1 MKTQALLAVLGLASP
16 AGAFLPV
23 PAACSSYAAGTVAA
37 NEAAAPSARSANNL
51 QHLVMKKEP
60 SSASGKAL
68 KAKAKAKGEAD
79 EAGDPRRQALDGVL
93 HQIERCYGR
102 GSILKMG
109 DSTSMD
115 VETSSTG
122 SMTLD
127 IALGGGY
134 PRGRVV
140 EIYGPESS
148 GKTTLA
154 LHALAEIQKTGGVA
168 AFIDAEH
175 ALDPAYAE
183 RLGVDVSD
191 LLVSQPDS
199 GEMAL
204 DVVDQ
209 LVRSNAVDMVV
220 VDSVAALVPR
230 AELEGEMAD
239 MQMGLQARL
248 MSKAMRK
255 VTGSLS
261 KSQCTVVFL
270 NQLRS
275 KIGVIYG
282 SPEVTSGGNAL
293 KYYSSVRL
301 DVRRKESLRDNAGI
315 TVKVKV
321 AKNKIAPPFR
331 VVEMDILFGT
341 GIDTVSCLLDAAED
355 AGIFTRKGSWYS
367 YEGKNVSQGR
377 LNTVAHLKENHALRE
392 TLQTQVRAH
401 LLEKAQKD
409 REGGV
414 NDTPVED
421 LEAGGAEV
429 LGGSTP
435 AAARR
440 PLASVEEEAA
450 IF

>member
-1 MKTQALLAVLGLASP
+1 
-16 AGAFLPV
+16 
-23 PAACSSYAAGTVAA
+23 
-37 NEAAAPSARSANNL
+37 
-51 QHLVMKKEP
+51 MKKEP
-60 SSASGKAL
+60 GGGK
-68 KAKAKAKGEAD
+68 KSVED
-79 EAGDPRRQALDGVL
+79 GDPRRQALDGVL

-109 DSTSMD
+109 DTTSMN
-115 VETSSTG
+115 VETTSTG

-154 LHALAEIQKTGGVA
+154 LHALSEVQKTGGVA

-175 ALDPAYAE
+175 ALDPGYAE
-183 RLGVDVSD
+183 RLGVDVD
-191 LLVSQPDS
+191 EMLVSQPDS

-230 AELEGEMAD
+230 AELEGDMAD

-301 DVRRKESLRDNAGI
+301 DVRRKESLRDNSGI

-331 VVEMDILFGT
+331 IVEMDILFGT

-367 YEGKNVSQGR
+367 YDGKNIAQGR
-377 LNTVAHLKENHALRE
+377 LNTVAHLKENVAFKE
-392 TLQTQVRAH
+392 SLQTQVRTH
-401 LLEKAQKD
+401 LLAKAEVE
-409 REGGV
+409 RSGGV
-414 NDTPVED
+414 NDAPLAAEDVED
-421 LEAGGAEV
+421 GEMEGGAVQMEESV
-429 LGGSTP
+429 N
-435 AAARR
+435 AA
-440 PLASVEEEAA
+440 
-450 IF
+450 